1 MSNICNSNKDRLAL
15 SPTIQCEVHCGCSR
29 SRADDGVASATLIR
43 HRLTPFTLT
52 WQLLD
57 YESCNSYTFSVE
69 VSNPFV
75 DPRYLKKGP
84 FKDQAT
90 VRVMVLNADEPPQFS
105 QTRYHLDVSENC
117 PPVCSVGRVHAVDP
131 DTGQSSNIRCRFKL
145 LLTSSPP
152 PGSVSQLSLTLTP
165 APFVCGR
172 YSIDPQSDPEALFR
186 IASDTG
192 SISTVMELDREEEQW
207 HNITVIGT
215 QRGASQAHQ
224 SPRAPPWR
232 RSTEMGVQ

>member
-1 MSNICNSNKDRLAL
+1 M
-15 SPTIQCEVHCGCSR
+15 HCPLHS
-29 SRADDGVASATLIR
+29 
-43 HRLTPFTLT
+43 

-131 DTGQSSNIRCRFKL
+131 DTGQSSNIRCRLGL
-145 LLTSSPP
+145 LFTTSS
-152 PGSVSQLSLTLTP
+152 
-165 APFVCGR
+165 
-172 YSIDPQSDPEALFR
+172 
-186 IASDTG
+186 
-192 SISTVMELDREEEQW
+192 
-207 HNITVIGT
+207 
-215 QRGASQAHQ
+215 
-224 SPRAPPWR
+224 
-232 RSTEMGVQ
+232 

>member
-1 MSNICNSNKDRLAL
+1 MKMYPLW
-15 SPTIQCEVHCGCSR
+15 
-29 SRADDGVASATLIR
+29 
-43 HRLTPFTLT
+43 F

-105 QTRYHLDVSENC
+105 QSRYHLDVSENC

-131 DTGQSSNIRCRFKL
+131 DTGQSSNIRYLLNL
-145 LLTSSPP
+145 LLLLPTSL
-152 PGSVSQLSLTLTP
+152 LSL
-165 APFVCGR
+165 
-172 YSIDPQSDPEALFR
+172 SAL
-186 IASDTG
+186 
-192 SISTVMELDREEEQW
+192 LDSHPCSLCVWQVL
-207 HNITVIGT
+207 H
-215 QRGASQAHQ
+215 
-224 SPRAPPWR
+224 
-232 RSTEMGVQ
+232 

>member
-1 MSNICNSNKDRLAL
+1 MWL
-15 SPTIQCEVHCGCSR
+15 QFFSR
-29 SRADDGVASATLIR
+29 DGADDGDDIDPPLTNTFT
-43 HRLTPFTLT
+43 RLRFFPLSHSR
-52 WQLLD
+52 QLLD

-131 DTGQSSNIRCRFKL
+131 DTGQSSNIRCRL
-145 LLTSSPP
+145 DSPTQP
-152 PGSVSQLSLTLTP
+152 PYALSLSLSLLSLTLSP
-165 APFVCGR
+165 AARVCGR

-207 HNITVIGT
+207 HNITVIAT
-215 QRGASQAHQ
+215 QRGTSEARQ
-224 SPRAPPWR
+224 SPGAPPW
-232 RSTEMGVQ
+232 EPGAVMGVQ

>member
-1 MSNICNSNKDRLAL
+1 MAL
-15 SPTIQCEVHCGCSR
+15 SPASPYSVWCGCS
-29 SRADDGVASATLIR
+29 SKVTTVTMV
-43 HRLTPFTLT
+43 LTEIHPFHS

-105 QTRYHLDVSENC
+105 QTRYRLDVSENC

-131 DTGQSSNIRCRFKL
+131 DTGQSSNIRCPPR
-145 LLTSSPP
+145 PP
-152 PGSVSQLSLTLTP
+152 PPPHHHPHLLAHLYQLSLTLAPASLLCVAGTP
-165 APFVCGR
+165 STPSRTPRLCSASPPTR
-172 YSIDPQSDPEALFR
+172 DPSAR
-186 IASDTG
+186 
-192 SISTVMELDREEEQW
+192 
-207 HNITVIGT
+207 
-215 QRGASQAHQ
+215 
-224 SPRAPPWR
+224 
-232 RSTEMGVQ
+232 